1 MSFYNKSPF
10 KPMPKMLIQGTPE
23 YVFGSFN
30 DKTGP
35 TQGFVVS
42 VQSNGS
48 TTGTILF
55 QITSGNVP
63 VSGALIT
70 VVGTTNAGGNFNVT
84 NATITNVATTEQGLC
99 TVTCALTS
107 SAGPLVQTPDYG
119 QVIIPQIEIG
129 DQIATFGTTSASASV
144 PVAGVVGA
152 TTVGRSMSATVTLP
166 PNTAANPSTL
176 TGVTVVLQAAN
187 VDLDPEYHTIGT
199 ITSTGAAGNTYD
211 WQSGQETPATPG
223 AANPGG
229 VDLLSFRF
237 YRLQVTAGTGSG
249 AIVGTVMM

>member
-1 MSFYNKSPF
+1 
-10 KPMPKMLIQGTPE
+10 MLIQGTPE

-84 NATITNVATTEQGLC
+84 NATITNVY
-99 TVTCALTS
+99 
-107 SAGPLVQTPDYG
+107 D
-119 QVIIPQIEIG
+119 
-129 DQIATFGTTSASASV
+129 
-144 PVAGVVGA
+144 
-152 TTVGRSMSATVTLP
+152 R
-166 PNTAANPSTL
+166 
-176 TGVTVVLQAAN
+176 AN
-187 VDLDPEYHTIGT
+187 VFYFNRATYQTINQLPILPSVG
-199 ITSTGAAGNTYD
+199 IT
-211 WQSGQETPATPG
+211 
-223 AANPGG
+223 
-229 VDLLSFRF
+229 LMF
-237 YRLQVTAGTGSG
+237 
-249 AIVGTVMM
+249 